1 MSRRREPE
9 PEPEAPEERPKRRGV
24 IVGLLSLITRPVR
37 RAWATPDPLDDY
49 ALVHMTNTMGDALF
63 AVALADSVF
72 FSLPV
77 GEARTKV
84 VAYLLLSVAPLAVA
98 APLLV
103 PLLDKAGPRRI
114 ISFAAAAGRAG
125 LAIYLAPR
133 AGTLVLFPIAFGMLV
148 LSKAHG
154 ITKNG
159 LTVAYAPTGEGLVKA
174 NASLG
179 RWAVGGA
186 LAAAVPGAIALKFFG
201 VTPVLYGA
209 AVVYILSGLLNARLP
224 MPKPPEAKGEV
235 AKRGRVPE
243 LHVAAFGAGSLRA
256 SSGFLLFLLAFALR
270 GNDQPPYWFGVL
282 AAAAAI
288 GGFLGDVL
296 APRAPRR
303 MREEGLLITGV
314 AVAGSAAIFAFQLYG
329 LAALAVFCAVAG
341 MATEFGRLGFQ
352 ALMQRV
358 VPVNAHGRVFV
369 RYEVALQL
377 AWVAGAFVPAMIPMG
392 FRTGVLVL
400 GAFYAITGT
409 VYMALGRM
417 RRDDQEPD
425 TPPGGG
431 PPFDVPT
438 QDW

>member
-1 MSRRREPE
+1 MPRRPDPE
-9 PEPEAPEERPKRRGV
+9 PEPQGPEEVAHRRRGILRSFLFLV
-24 IVGLLSLITRPVR
+24 SRPVR

-49 ALVHMTNTMGDALF
+49 ALVHMTNAMGDTLF
-63 AVALADSVF
+63 AVALADSIF

-84 VAYLLLSVAPLAVA
+84 AAYLLLTVAPLAFA

-114 ISFAAAAGRAG
+114 ISFAAAAGRAA
-125 LAIYLAPR
+125 LAVYLAPR
-133 AGTLVLFPIAFGMLV
+133 TGTLALFPIAFGMLV

-186 LAAAVPGAIALKFFG
+186 LAAVVPGAIILKVFG
-201 VTPVLYGA
+201 VAPVLYA
-209 AVVYILSGLLNARLP
+209 AAIVYVVSGVLNGRLP
-224 MPKPPEAKGEV
+224 TPQPPQGSGQV
-235 AKRGRVPE
+235 GKRGRIPE
-243 LHVAAFGAGSLRA
+243 LRVAAFGAGSLRA
-256 SSGFLLFLLAFALR
+256 ASGFLLFLLAFALR
-270 GNDQPPYWFGVL
+270 GDEQPPYWFGVL
-282 AAAAAI
+282 AVAAAI

-296 APRAPRR
+296 APRAPKR
-303 MREEGLLITGV
+303 MREEGLLMTAV
-314 AVAGSAAIFAFQLYG
+314 AVAGAAAIVAFQLYG
-329 LAALAVFCAVAG
+329 LMALALFCAIAG

-358 VPVNAHGRVFV
+358 VPVKAHGRVFV
-369 RYEVALQL
+369 RYEVAFQL
-377 AWVAGAFVPAMIPMG
+377 AWVAGAFVPALVSMD
-392 FRTGVLVL
+392 FRMGVLLL
-400 GAFYAITGT
+400 GVFYAITGT
-409 VYMALGRM
+409 VYVALGRM
-417 RRDDQEPD
+417 RRPPD
-425 TPPGGG
+425 STPPDPLGL
-431 PPFDVPT
+431 PT